1 MNPQVGSRIEPRF
14 FTPAEVAEGLKVSTT
29 TVLRWIHEGRLPAVR
44 VSERV
49 YRVPAPALAI
59 FESGR
64 AVVPIGVPVRP
75 VRGGRTLGR
84 DEKLPA
90 AAVRPRNLVAG

>member
-1 MNPQVGSRIEPRF
+1 MEPRIEPRF
-14 FTPAEVAEGLKVSTT
+14 FTPAEVASGLKVSTT

-49 YRVPAPALAI
+49 YRVPAPALEF

-64 AVVPIGVPVRP
+64 TVEPISVPVRR
-75 VRGGRTLGR
+75 VRGRRTLAHN
-84 DEKLPA
+84 EKLPA
-90 AAVRPRNLVAG
+90 AAIRPRDLVAG

>member
-1 MNPQVGSRIEPRF
+1 MELPVTPRTEPRF
-14 FTPAEVAEGLKVSTT
+14 FTPAEVAEELKVSTT

-64 AVVPIGVPVRP
+64 TVEPVAVPVRR
-75 VRGGRTLGR
+75 VRGRRTLGH
-84 DEKLPA
+84 DEALPA
-90 AAVRPRNLVAG
+90 AAVRPRDLVAG

>member
-1 MNPQVGSRIEPRF
+1 MEPRF
-14 FTPAEVAEGLKVSTT
+14 FTPAEVAERLRVSTT

-49 YRVPAPALAI
+49 YRVPAPALAV

-64 AVVPIGVPVRP
+64 AVEPVSVLVRR
-75 VRGGRTLGR
+75 VRGRRDLGR
-84 DEKLPA
+84 GEKLPPA
-90 AAVRPRNLVAG
+90 ADRPRNLVAG

>member
-1 MNPQVGSRIEPRF
+1 MEPPVGPRIEPRF
-14 FTPAEVAEGLKVSTT
+14 FTPAEVAQELKVSTT

-49 YRVPAPALAI
+49 YRVPAPALAM

-64 AVVPIGVPVRP
+64 TVEPVGVSVRR
-75 VRGGRTLGR
+75 VRGRRMLGR
-84 DEKLPA
+84 DEALPA
-90 AAVRPRNLVAG
+90 AAVRPRDLVAG

>member
-1 MNPQVGSRIEPRF
+1 MEPVMEPRF
-14 FTPAEVAEGLKVSTT
+14 FTPAEVASGLKVSTT

-49 YRVPAPALAI
+49 YRVPAPALAF

-64 AVVPIGVPVRP
+64 TVESMTVTVRR
-75 VRGGRTLGR
+75 VRGRRTLGQHESLR
-84 DEKLPA
+84 A
-90 AAVRPRNLVAG
+90 AAARPRDLIAG

>member
-1 MNPQVGSRIEPRF
+1 MEPRF

-49 YRVPAPALAI
+49 YRVPAPALAV

-64 AVVPIGVPVRP
+64 AVEPIAVPGRR
-75 VRGGRTLGR
+75 VRGGRALGR
-84 DEKLPA
+84 NETLPA
-90 AAVRPRNLVAG
+90 AAVGPRDLVAG